1 MHRRSYLRFGIALA
15 ASLAIAGCSTAP
27 RPIETTALAAI
38 ANDRLARVTAGQE
51 PVSGSIDVFEAIA
64 RALKYNLDQRVEL
77 MQEAVKLGE
86 LKIANQ
92 QGLPA
97 IVASSGYAGRDNVLG
112 SSSQSI
118 LTGRQSLEPST
129 SASRENVLSDLAFS
143 WNILDFGLSYV
154 RSKQAADQVLIQ
166 QEARRKALNRI
177 VEDVRTAYWRTAASE
192 RLLSRLGALEGRTR
206 KAIADARALAA
217 ERSTPPVAALTY
229 ERDLLEIRRE
239 AQRIEGELRVARS
252 QLAALMNLP
261 PDAPF
266 RLTGAATPATIRLL
280 DIPPRKLVGLALV
293 NRPEMRE
300 LAYRARINERE
311 LDAALIE
318 LLPGINAVIG
328 ANSDSNRFLF
338 HSNWIGWGVKA
349 SWNLMK
355 IAQYPAKK
363 ELIDA
368 QGRLIDERS
377 LALAMAV
384 MTQVHVSRARFVHA
398 RKELVTARQIR
409 DLQRR
414 LLHHVQAATATDR
427 TGEQALIREQ
437 MNLIVSEVRHD
448 LAYANLQSAAAT
460 IYASLGL
467 DVVPAVDVDRV
478 TVAELARALRK
489 TWVGHGDL
497 SLVGAQQM
505 AGQPDAQPA
514 AAQAIASAPA
524 PTSAE
529 PRP

>member
-1 MHRRSYLRFGIALA
+1 MALLATLA
-15 ASLAIAGCSTAP
+15 AAACGTP
-27 RPIETTALAAI
+27 PQPIETTALAAI
-38 ANDRLARVTAGQE
+38 AEDRMARVTAGQE

-86 LKIANQ
+86 LTLATQ

-97 IVASSGYAGRDNVLG
+97 IVASSGYAGRDNTLA
-112 SSSQSI
+112 SSSQSV

-129 SASRENVLSDLAFS
+129 STSRENVLGDLALS

-154 RSKQAADQVLIQ
+154 RSRQAADQLLIQ

-206 KAIADARALAA
+206 KAIADARALAT
-217 ERSTPPVAALTY
+217 ERSTPPVAALSY
-229 ERDLLEIRRE
+229 ERELLEIRRE
-239 AQRIEGELRVARS
+239 AQRIEGELRVSRG

-266 RLTGAATPATIRLL
+266 RLKAAPTPANIRLL

-311 LDAALIE
+311 LDAALLE
-318 LLPGINAVIG
+318 LLPGLNAVIG
-328 ANSDSNRFLF
+328 ANTDSNRFLF
-338 HSNWIGWGVKA
+338 HSSWVGWGVKA

-368 QGRLIDERS
+368 QGRLIDQRS

-398 RKELVTARQIR
+398 RKELDTARRIR

-414 LLHHVQAATATDR
+414 LLQHVAAAAATDR
-427 TGEQALIREQ
+427 TGEQALIREE
-437 MNLIVSEVRHD
+437 MNLIVAEVRHD
-448 LAYANLQSAAAT
+448 LAYANMQNAVAT

-467 DVVPAVDVDRV
+467 DVVPAFDLDRV
-478 TVAELARALRK
+478 AVSELARALRK
-489 TWVGHGDL
+489 TWVAHGDL
-497 SLVGAQQM
+497 SQVAAQQV
-505 AGQPDAQPA
+505 AGPPDVLA
-514 AAQAIASAPA
+514 AAAHVAPSVV
-524 PTSAE
+524 PE
-529 PRP
+529 PPGPEFR